1 VNQDKNPLSA
11 PELAQFSVEFPWL
24 VARLGEPVRGWTD
37 GCNRTVEFADG
48 SRGRVEVDRAAWDQ
62 LAAALIAE
70 YVSLAGE
77 SSSA

>member
-1 VNQDKNPLSA
+1 
-11 PELAQFSVEFPWL
+11 
-24 VARLGEPVRGWTD
+24 
-37 GCNRTVEFADG
+37 
-48 SRGRVEVDRAAWDQ
+48 VEVDRAAWDQ